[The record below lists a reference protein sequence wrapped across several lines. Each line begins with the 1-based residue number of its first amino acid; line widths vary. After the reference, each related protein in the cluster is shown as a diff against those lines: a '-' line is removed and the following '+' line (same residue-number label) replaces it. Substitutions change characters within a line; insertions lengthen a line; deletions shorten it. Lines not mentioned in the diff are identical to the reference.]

1 MVRHAFQTCG
11 KTRTKRTPIARA
23 TLELALAEAVR
34 DSNPECKGLKGI
46 IIERI
51 APKSPGQTNWILKGV
66 RYGTAP
72 RASCDTEIAI
82 CVAEGQADFEISD

>member
-1 MVRHAFQTCG
+1 MLFKHAEKPG
-11 KTRTKRTPIARA
+11 AKRTLIARA